1 MTVSKIALVTGASRG
16 IGLAISQMLVGMG
29 YFVYGVCRKPE
40 HCNYKN
46 ESFHLFSCDL
56 SNAKDIDQL
65 LVRIPKKNEINLL
78 VHSAGLAYFAPVEEL
93 SSEKIREMVNVHI
106 TAPMLLTSQL
116 TRFLKQ
122 NHGRIVFIG
131 SVAGKEISPWGNVYA
146 SLKAGI
152 HHYARE
158 LFAELRKFGVK
169 VHLVIPDITKTDFYN
184 HLNFEPD
191 EDPKSYLL
199 PGQIAEVIQELVAD
213 DRHWVVPE
221 IQISPELFKIK
232 RKKQNESFPNRSD
245 II

>member
-1 MTVSKIALVTGASRG
+1 MGFYGEFVSGKKIALVTGASRG

-29 YFVYGVCRKPE
+29 YTVYGVSRNPE
-40 HCNYKN
+40 NCNYQN
-46 ESFHLFSCDL
+46 EFFHLVPCDL
-56 SNAKDIDQL
+56 TNAKELQLFID
-65 LVRIPKKNEINLL
+65 RFPEKKEINLL

-93 SSEKIREMVNVHI
+93 SSDKIREMVNLLT
-106 TAPMLLTSQL
+106 TAPMLLTSQF

-122 NHGRIVFIG
+122 NHGRIIFIG

-152 HHYARE
+152 HHFARE

-191 EDPKSYLL
+191 EDPNSYLL
-199 PGQIAEVIQELVAD
+199 PNQIAEVIGELID
-213 DRHWVVPE
+213 DQRNWVVPE

-232 RKKQNESFPNRSD
+232 RKKQNQ
-245 II
+245 